1 MILYIVQPAFFE
13 GRFLV
18 LLYLFPNEVIR
29 LSQDNEE
36 FLVKSWVISYDIIR
50 KMIYVVEQ
58 AEFWDGG
65 WTYVSGST
73 SKNG

>member
-36 FLVKSWVISYDIIR
+36 FLVKSSVISYDIIR
-50 KMIYVVEQ
+50 KMICVVEQ

>member
-1 MILYIVQPAFFE
+1 MSKRNSLEFIFS
-13 GRFLV
+13 GRKD
-18 LLYLFPNEVIR
+18 
-29 LSQDNEE
+29 Q
-36 FLVKSWVISYDIIR
+36 VISYDIIR
-50 KMIYVVEQ
+50 KMICVVEQ